1 MRGRN
6 CIDDVKTGGGGH
18 PGMSLGGD
26 LKPGPDGIRL
36 KGGVKLDQALT
47 WNGRTCRSDAK
58 GADRAGN
65 PREVLSTDAEHRGRT
80 VRSRVEGA
88 VMALDRR
95 GCGVQFRRAANR

>member
-1 MRGRN
+1 M
-6 CIDDVKTGGGGH
+6 DDVRTRGDVHSGISQGGV
-18 PGMSLGGD
+18 

-36 KGGVKLDQALT
+36 IGGVNLDQALT
-47 WNGRTCRSDAK
+47 RNGRTCRSDAK
-58 GADRAGN
+58 GTDQVGS
-65 PREVLSTDAEHRGRT
+65 PREVLSTEAEHRGRT